1 MTDQKDQPTQPSR
14 RSIFRA
20 AAATGVAAALPGA
33 LAGAA
38 PVRTVTPTALDAKL
52 KANVKNVVVIYLENR
67 SFNNLFA
74 DFPGLAAPLSA
85 LKPADYQQ
93 RDYDGIVINPGALTH
108 YSYALHDA
116 LAASEKPGIEIHV
129 SDIHAREEWRR
140 VSVTRPA
147 VTDTVIGK
155 GWQGY
160 LEAVDRLID
169 IVEGQT

>member
-1 MTDQKDQPTQPSR
+1 MRILVLNGPNLGRLGLRQPEVYGSTTLAEVIDACR
-14 RSIFRA
+14 ERA
-20 AAATGVAAALPGA
+20 EARGSTLDAFQSNHEGA
-33 LAGAA
+33 LID
-38 PVRTVTPTALDAKL
+38 R
-52 KANVKNVVVIYLENR
+52 LE
-67 SFNNLFA
+67 
-74 DFPGLAAPLSA
+74 
-85 LKPADYQQ
+85 Q

-116 LAASEKPGIEIHV
+116 LVAAERPAIEVHI
-129 SDIHAREEWRR
+129 SDIQAREPWRR

-169 IVEGQT
+169 IVEGTST